1 MRQQMRRIK
10 VLMLIVLSLFAGGSF
25 GCLHL
30 VAVGGMKVMSLG
42 SMRVVQFK
50 VEDQDHRPLAGE
62 TVGVSYQSGFVP
74 SEGFGREIRTR
85 KDGVTDE
92 DGMVSFL
99 IAPLDGEHFRYCV
112 VDSRQV
118 HGSELFNE
126 RLSSKKGRGAPI
138 VIPVRLKRN
147 PIPLVTIDWGEDLR
161 IPKKDGK
168 VAGHEKPLGY
178 DMVAADWVA
187 PYGRGQVA
195 DLIFRF
201 GVKLYPQKDEKG
213 RSFFQIESRVVITF
227 PNEGDGVQKAE
238 NRWPLSR
245 FPTDFEAPVDGYEP
259 EFVMINHRGWHP
271 DDFVN
276 DPTQSYF
283 VRIRTQKDENGRIV
297 HALYGRIT
305 RFFEPSSWRLDR
317 NVLREHFLNPT
328 PLDRNLEYNGTPIK
342 SEAVYKALNADY
354 LRRFPK
360 ALQHQE
366 ERMRALPKLVI
377 GEGDA
382 EAAPK

>member
-1 MRQQMRRIK
+1 M
-10 VLMLIVLSLFAGGSF
+10 
-25 GCLHL
+25 
-30 VAVGGMKVMSLG
+30 
-42 SMRVVQFK
+42 
-50 VEDQDHRPLAGE
+50 
-62 TVGVSYQSGFVP
+62 
-74 SEGFGREIRTR
+74 
-85 KDGVTDE
+85 
-92 DGMVSFL
+92 FL
-99 IAPLDGEHFRYCV
+99 IAPLDGERFRYCV

-126 RLSSKKGRGAPI
+126 RLSSKKEQESPI

-147 PIPLVTIDWGEDLR
+147 PISLVTIDLGEDLR

-168 VAGHEKPLGY
+168 VAGHETPLGY

-201 GVKLYPQKDEKG
+201 VVNLYPQKDEKG
-213 RSFFQIESRVVITF
+213 RSFFRIKNCVVITF

-245 FPTDFEAPVDGYEP
+245 FPTDFETPLDGYEP

-305 RFFEPSSWRLDR
+305 RIICAASRR
-317 NVLREHFLNPT
+317 RCNTRK
-328 PLDRNLEYNGTPIK
+328 NGC
-342 SEAVYKALNADY
+342 
-354 LRRFPK
+354 
-360 ALQHQE
+360 
-366 ERMRALPKLVI
+366 
-377 GEGDA
+377 
-382 EAAPK
+382 APCPN

>member
-1 MRQQMRRIK
+1 MRQQMRQIK
-10 VLMLIVLSLFAGGSF
+10 VLMLIVLSLFAGSSF

-62 TVGVSYQSGFVP
+62 TVRVSYQRGFVP

-99 IAPLDGEHFRYCV
+99 IAPLDGERFRYCV

-126 RLSSKKGRGAPI
+126 RLSSKKGQGSPI
-138 VIPVRLKRN
+138 VIPVRLKRT

-168 VAGHEKPLGY
+168 EAGHETPLGY

-201 GVKLYPQKDEKG
+201 GVKLYP
-213 RSFFQIESRVVITF
+213 
-227 PNEGDGVQKAE
+227 
-238 NRWPLSR
+238 
-245 FPTDFEAPVDGYEP
+245 
-259 EFVMINHRGWHP
+259 
-271 DDFVN
+271 
-276 DPTQSYF
+276 
-283 VRIRTQKDENGRIV
+283 QKDENGRIV

-342 SEAVYKALNADY
+342 SETVYKALNADY